1 MELNETQKARLAQQS
16 GQGFTPTA
24 KADRA
29 QPQTQDQTPPQA
41 LALPSHGRTILRQA
55 IAQTQDQMTEVDQ
68 IVAQSKKAVLG
79 YFDQRMKE
87 AKGEMALEL
96 MERMGV
102 DPASPEAV
110 DFFDETP
117 LDIDGEF
124 AKLLA
129 PKVPVLAPQ
138 PEPEAQRVL
147 AEVV

>member
-1 MELNETQKARLAQQS
+1 MPINDDKLS
-16 GQGFTPTA
+16 GGKGFTPSQ

-29 QPQTQDQTPPQA
+29 QPQPQTQDQTPPHA
-41 LALPSHGRTILRQA
+41 LALPSQGRTILRQA
-55 IAQTQDQMTEVDQ
+55 IAQTQDQMAEVDQ

-96 MERMGV
+96 MERMGIV
-102 DPASPEAV
+102 PDSPEAV

-129 PKVPVLAPQ
+129 PKAPALAPQ
-138 PEPEAQRVL
+138 SEPEAQRVL

>member
-1 MELNETQKARLAQQS
+1 VPINDEKLKS
-16 GQGFTPTA
+16 GQGFTPTS

-29 QPQTQDQTPPQA
+29 QPQPQDQAPPQA
-41 LALPSHGRTILRQA
+41 LALPSQGRTILRQA
-55 IAQTQDQMTEVDQ
+55 IAQTQDQMAEVDQ

-96 MERMGV
+96 MERMGIV
-102 DPASPEAV
+102 PDSPEAV

-129 PKVPVLAPQ
+129 PKAPALAPQ
-138 PEPEAQRVL
+138 SEPEAQRVL